1 MNKKTDTLD
10 PKLKEIYDRV
20 MNSHISKPNQPVSTP
35 IKSPAPTPAASN
47 QILHSTPEKTTQVF
61 VANSSKDATKNT
73 PSIDEKNKEKKSG
86 ISPVIFTICG
96 IIFFAIYT
104 IFWFKIFNI
113 SLPFIPK

>member
-73 PSIDEKNKEKKSG
+73 PSIDEKNKEKKIRYISG
-86 ISPVIFTICG
+86 NIYYLWDY
-96 IIFFAIYT
+96 FFCNLH
-104 IFWFKIFNI
+104 NI
-113 SLPFIPK
+113 LV

>member
-47 QILHSTPEKTTQVF
+47 QILHSTPEKLLKFLLLIHLRMQQ
-61 VANSSKDATKNT
+61 KY
-73 PSIDEKNKEKKSG
+73 SIDRRKNKEKNQ
-86 ISPVIFTICG
+86 V
-96 IIFFAIYT
+96 Y
-104 IFWFKIFNI
+104 
-113 SLPFIPK
+113 LR